1 MRTTWPY
8 MRVGFTDAMDAECGN
23 RQLWFAGWNLSN
35 LRFVDKY
42 RFLIRTAQT
51 LRLGLSLANSQ
62 ICPRRF
68 ANRSAVYFHTR

>member
-1 MRTTWPY
+1 
-8 MRVGFTDAMDAECGN
+8 MRVGFTDAMDTECGN
-23 RQLWFAGWNLSN
+23 TQLWFARWSLGNP
-35 LRFVDKY
+35 RFVDKY
-42 RFLIRTAQT
+42 WFLIRTAQT